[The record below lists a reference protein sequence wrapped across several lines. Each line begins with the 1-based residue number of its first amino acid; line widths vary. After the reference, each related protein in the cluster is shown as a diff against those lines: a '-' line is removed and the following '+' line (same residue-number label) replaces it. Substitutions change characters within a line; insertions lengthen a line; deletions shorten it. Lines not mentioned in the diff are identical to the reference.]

1 MTQFEDMPILGVGS
15 MEEGFRKI
23 VELQNSTDKSA
34 FTRYP
39 RELRLL
45 KPITRAQYRL
55 SCQQNADRQS

>member
-1 MTQFEDMPILGVGS
+1 MAHLEDLPSVGS
-15 MEEGFRKI
+15 VEEGFRKI

-45 KPITRAQYRL
+45 KPITHAQYRL
-55 SCQQNADRQS
+55 SCQQNAGRQS